1 MMNKLS
7 AAVLPLVILTGCSVA
22 ETAVEEPPPAAE
34 EPVVVPEKEEKK
46 EKPKEETFGLSK
58 KEIAAMKFVLKSG
71 PDDYD
76 LDDVAAIEKRSE
88 DDIFVNYRVELKSG
102 EILLPSINKVLM
114 K

>member
-1 MMNKLS
+1 MSLC
-7 AAVLPLVILTGCSVA
+7 LLTGCSAA

-34 EPVVVPEKEEKK
+34 EPVVVEEPVVAPKKEKEK

-58 KEIAAMKFVLKSG
+58 EEIAAMKFVLKSG